1 MTVFLDASA
10 MVAMIAK
17 EPEARI
23 YAGRIEWE
31 TERLTSALAVWEA
44 VRAVARVRGVD
55 FAEARMLVADFV
67 RDAAIRLVEIDA
79 AAGEIALDAHER
91 YGKGRHRAELNM
103 GDCFAYACTS
113 RHRAAILFKGDDFI
127 HTDLPD
133 ATLA

>member
-23 YAGRIEWE
+23 FAGRIEWE
-31 TERLTSALAVWEA
+31 TERLTSPLAIWES

-67 RDAAIRLVEIDA
+67 RDAAIRLVDIDA
-79 AAGEIALDAHER
+79 AAGEAALDAHER
-91 YGKGRHRAELNM
+91 YGKGRHKAELNM

-113 RHRAAILFKGDDFI
+113 RHDAAILFKGDDFI
-127 HTDLPD
+127 HTDLTD